1 MVISPKTAGQ
11 HSSCPLLY
19 LQKGGNSMI
28 NFAIIHKML
37 YAVIA
42 VTVVMI
48 HKIRKECE

>member
-1 MVISPKTAGQ
+1 MPIPAGAA
-11 HSSCPLLY
+11 HSCPLLY
-19 LQKGGNSMI
+19 LQKGGKSMI

-42 VTVVMI
+42 VTAVMI